1 MLWMKKLINYTNLKT
16 SSWSTNKNSHIMDEK
31 IDKLK
36 KS

>member
-1 MLWMKKLINYTNLKT
+1 MDEKLINYTNLKT
-16 SSWSTNKNSHIMDEK
+16 SSRSTNKNSHIMDEK